1 MPQSVL
7 DSMDL
12 GATYAGWWP
21 FLRLRPSRR
30 HSAIVAGRTGVVVG
44 LAVTGP
50 CRDDDVNSANTGE
63 LSLLYVDPLA
73 MGLRLGKRLLD
84 AAVAKM
90 RDNGFTDLRLWVLQG
105 NAHARS
111 FYERNGWWHD
121 GGIKSEDVGGGS
133 IVEVRYRLGS

>member
-1 MPQSVL
+1 MPRAVL
-7 DSMDL
+7 DAMDL

-30 HSAIVAGRTGVVVG
+30 HSALVAGRTGTVVG

-50 CRDDDVNSANTGE
+50 CRDDDVDAGVTGE

-73 MGLRLGKRLLD
+73 KGQRIGKRLLE
-84 AAVAKM
+84 AAVAKL
-90 RDNGFTDLRLWVLQG
+90 RANGFTDLRLWVLQQ

-121 GGIKSEDVGGGS
+121 GAIKSEEQPGGQ
-133 IVEVRYRLGS
+133 ITEVRYQLRP